1 MVKNPKKLSN
11 MLQNL
16 VDIVSGNN
24 LCEEDKFKKLLI
36 SLMDIQ
42 MIKYHVNMLKK

>member
-1 MVKNPKKLSN
+1 MIQMYMAKNPKKLSN

-24 LCEEDKFKKLLI
+24 LCEEEETNNGRAEENLG
-36 SLMDIQ
+36 
-42 MIKYHVNMLKK
+42 

>member
-24 LCEEDKFKKLLI
+24 LCEEGV
-36 SLMDIQ
+36 SLWEKQ
-42 MIKYHVNMLKK
+42 K